1 MTPLWLLAGRLGYH
15 KFMSTILQVAISIPL
30 YQCFDYLIPKS
41 IAHAKLQPGILL
53 KVPFG
58 HQQCMGVLLSLTSYS
73 SLPAAR
79 LRTIYAILDRK
90 PLPSSLLQ
98 LCRFASDY
106 YHYPI
111 GAVIF
116 SALPRLIRQGKKV
129 NDGKIDDDP
138 PLELPPMVELNPNQ
152 RYAVNEIVEQKEFQ
166 TYLLV
171 GVTGSGKTEVY
182 LRCIKELIQQNKQV
196 LILIP
201 EIGLTPQTLQRFRE
215 RFDVPIVVLHSN
227 LTDKKRA
234 QAWLM
239 AKNGI
244 AKIIIGTR
252 SAIFTPLLNPGI
264 IILDE
269 EHDLSFKQQSGFCY
283 SARDLA
289 VIRGQFE
296 NIPVV
301 LGTATPSFES
311 FYNVKRKRYR
321 LLSLPNRAGSAH
333 LPTVTV
339 IDLRKKKLIA
349 GMSKDLLFSIERHI
363 KNNGQVLLFLNRRG
377 YAPTLLCHG
386 CGWIIHCYRCDARLT
401 LHSHPRRL
409 YCHHCGI
416 SKKIPACCSQCK
428 QCELIEVGLGTEQLE
443 LRLQERFPDY
453 SIVRIDRDSTRTKN
467 SIENKLNLIRNR
479 KAQILIGT
487 QMIAKGHHFTHLTL
501 VAIINMDSGL
511 YSADF
516 RAAERMGQLLTQ
528 VSGRA
533 GRVEQMGEV
542 FIQTHHPDNPFLII
556 LLKEGY
562 EAFTKALLNERE
574 TAALPPYTHL
584 ALLRAEAVRQNLPY
598 DFLVTIKQKLLDII
612 NKEVDLLGP
621 IPAVMER
628 KAGRYRYQL
637 LFQAKN
643 RTYLHQILKKLITL
657 LVDQRTQVRWS
668 LDVDPQEKV

>member
-1 MTPLWLLAGRLGYH
+1 
-15 KFMSTILQVAISIPL
+15 MSTILQVAIPTPL
-30 YQCFDYLIPKS
+30 YQCFDYLIPES
-41 IAHAKLQPGILL
+41 IALARLRPGMLV

-58 HQQCMGVLLSLTSYS
+58 RRKCVGVLLDLTSHS
-73 SLPAAR
+73 SLPPAR
-79 LRTIYAILDRK
+79 LRAIHAVLDGE

-98 LCRFASDY
+98 LCCFASDY

-111 GAVIF
+111 GEVILG
-116 SALPRLIRQGKKV
+116 ALPRLIRQGKKV
-129 NDGKIDDDP
+129 GNGKIDDDL
-138 PLELPPMVELNPNQ
+138 PLESPPVLELNLYQ
-152 RYAVNEIVEQKEFQ
+152 QHAVGEIVKQKEFQ
-166 TYLLV
+166 PYLLS

-182 LRCIKELIQQNKQV
+182 LRCIETLIQQNKQV

-201 EIGLTPQTLQRFRE
+201 EIGLTPQTLKRFRE
-215 RFDVPIVVLHSN
+215 RFNVPIVVLHSN

-239 AKNGI
+239 AKNGV

-269 EHDLSFKQQSGFCY
+269 EHDLSFKQQSGFRY

-289 VIRGQFE
+289 VIRGQIE

-339 IDLRKKKLIA
+339 VDLRKKKLIA
-349 GMSKDLLFSIERHI
+349 GMSEDLLFSIERHI

-386 CGWIIHCYRCDARLT
+386 CGWIIHCHRCDARLT
-401 LHSHPRRL
+401 LHSHPKRL
-409 YCHHCGI
+409 YCHHCGVN
-416 SKKIPACCSQCK
+416 KKIPACCPQCR
-428 QCELIEVGLGTEQLE
+428 QCELIEMGLGTEQLE
-443 LRLQERFPDY
+443 LKLQERFPDY

-467 SIENKLNLIRNR
+467 SMEDKLNLILNR
-479 KAQILIGT
+479 KAPILIGT

-501 VAIINMDSGL
+501 VAIVDADSGL

-533 GRVEQMGEV
+533 GRVEQRGEV

-556 LLKEGY
+556 LFKEGY
-562 EAFTKALLNERE
+562 EAFAKALLNERKM
-574 TAALPPYTHL
+574 TALPPYTHL
-584 ALLRAEAVRQNLPY
+584 ALLRAEAVRQNVPH
-598 DFLVTIKQKLLDII
+598 DFLITIKQRLIDIAD
-612 NKEVDLLGP
+612 KEVDLLGP

-643 RTYLHQILKKLITL
+643 RTRLHQTLKKLIAL
-657 LVDQRTQVRWS
+657 LADQQTQVRWS
-668 LDVDPQEKV
+668 LDVDPQETV

>member
-1 MTPLWLLAGRLGYH
+1 M
-15 KFMSTILQVAISIPL
+15 ILQVAVSIPL
-30 YQCFDYLIPKS
+30 YQCFDYLIPES
-41 IAHAKLQPGILL
+41 IAHAKLQPGMLL

-58 HQQCMGVLLSLTSYS
+58 RQKCVGVLLNLTSHS
-73 SLPAAR
+73 SLPATR
-79 LRTIYAILDRK
+79 LRAIHAVLDRE
-90 PLPSSLLQ
+90 PLPLPLLK

-111 GAVIF
+111 GEVIF

-129 NDGKIDDDP
+129 NDGKIDNDP
-138 PLELPPMVELNPNQ
+138 SLKSPPVVELNPYQ
-152 RYAVNEIVEQKEFQ
+152 QYAVDEIVKQKKFQ

-182 LRCIKELIQQNKQV
+182 LRCVETLIKQNKQV

-201 EIGLTPQTLQRFRE
+201 EIGLTSQTLQRFRE
-215 RFDVPIVVLHSN
+215 RFNIPIVVLHSN

-252 SAIFTPLLNPGI
+252 STIFTPMLHPGI

-269 EHDLSFKQQSGFCY
+269 EHDLSFKQQSGFRY

-289 VIRGQFE
+289 VIRGHIE

-311 FYNVKRKRYR
+311 FYNIEHKRYQ

-339 IDLRKKKLIA
+339 VDLRKKKLIG
-349 GMSKDLLFSIERHI
+349 GMSEDLLFSIKKHI

-386 CGWIIHCYRCDARLT
+386 CGWIIHCHRCDARLT
-401 LHSHPRRL
+401 LHSYPKRL
-409 YCHHCGI
+409 YCHHCGVR
-416 SKKIPACCSQCK
+416 KKIPACCSQCK
-428 QCELIEVGLGTEQLE
+428 QCELIEIGLGTEQLE
-443 LRLQERFPDY
+443 LRLQEFFPNY

-467 SIENKLNLIRNR
+467 SMEDKLNLIRNR
-479 KAQILIGT
+479 EAQILIGT
-487 QMIAKGHHFTHLTL
+487 QMITKGHHFDHLTL
-501 VAIINMDSGL
+501 VAIIDMDSSL

-533 GRVEQMGEV
+533 GRVKQSGEV
-542 FIQTHHPDNPFLII
+542 FIQTHHPDNPFVII
-556 LLKEGY
+556 LLREGY
-562 EAFTKALLNERE
+562 EAFAKALLNERK
-574 TAALPPYTHL
+574 TANLPPYTYC
-584 ALLRAEAVRQNLPY
+584 ALLRAEAVRQNLPH
-598 DFLVTIKQKLLDII
+598 DFLVTIKQRLINII
-612 NKEVDLLGP
+612 DKEVDLLGP

-637 LFQAKN
+637 LFQAKS
-643 RTYLHQILKKLITL
+643 RTHLHQILKKLITL
-657 LVDQRTQVRWS
+657 LTDQRTLVRWS
-668 LDVDPQEKV
+668 LDVDPQEKF

>member
-1 MTPLWLLAGRLGYH
+1 
-15 KFMSTILQVAISIPL
+15 MSTILQVAVPTPL
-30 YQCFDYLIPKS
+30 FYQCFDYLIPES
-41 IAHAKLQPGILL
+41 IAHAKLRPGMLL

-58 HQQCMGVLLSLTSYS
+58 RRKCVGVLLDLTSHS
-73 SLPAAR
+73 SLPAER
-79 LRTIYAILDRK
+79 LRAIYAVLDGE
-90 PLPSSLLQ
+90 PLSSSLLQ

-111 GAVIF
+111 GEVILG
-116 SALPRLIRQGKKV
+116 ALPRLIRQGKKV
-129 NDGKIDDDP
+129 GDRKIDDDP
-138 PLELPPMVELNPNQ
+138 PLESPLALELNPYQ
-152 RYAVNEIVEQKEFQ
+152 QHAVDEIIKRKEFQ
-166 TYLLV
+166 PYLLA

-182 LRCIKELIQQNKQV
+182 LRCIETLIQKNKQV

-201 EIGLTPQTLQRFRE
+201 EIGLTPQTLKRCRE
-215 RFDVPIVVLHSN
+215 RFNVPIVVLHSN

-239 AKNGI
+239 AKNGVARI
-244 AKIIIGTR
+244 VIGTR
-252 SAIFTPLLNPGI
+252 STIFTPLLNPGI

-269 EHDLSFKQQSGFCY
+269 EHDLSFKQQSGFRY

-289 VIRGQFE
+289 VIRGQIE

-321 LLSLPNRAGSAH
+321 LLSLPNRAGNAH

-339 IDLRKKKLIA
+339 VDLRKKKLMA
-349 GMSKDLLFSIERHI
+349 GMSEDLLFSIEGHI

-386 CGWIIHCYRCDARLT
+386 CGWIIHCHRCDARLT
-401 LHSHPRRL
+401 LHSHPKRL
-409 YCHHCGI
+409 YCHHCGV
-416 SKKIPACCSQCK
+416 SEKIPACCSRCR
-428 QCELIEVGLGTEQLE
+428 QCELIEMGLGTEQLE
-443 LRLQERFPDY
+443 LKLQERFPDY

-467 SIENKLNLIRNR
+467 SMENKLNLVRNR
-479 KAQILIGT
+479 KAPILIGT
-487 QMIAKGHHFTHLTL
+487 QMITKGHHFTHLTL
-501 VAIINMDSGL
+501 VAIIDADSGF

-533 GRVEQMGEV
+533 GRAEQMGEV
-542 FIQTHHPDNPFLII
+542 FIQTHHPDNRFLII

-562 EAFTKALLNERE
+562 EAFAKALLNERKM
-574 TAALPPYTHL
+574 AALPPYTHL
-584 ALLRAEAVRQNLPY
+584 ALLRAEAVRRNLPR
-598 DFLVTIKQKLLDII
+598 DFLMVIKQRLVDIVD
-612 NKEVDLLGP
+612 KEVDVLGP
-621 IPAVMER
+621 IPSVMER

-637 LFQAKN
+637 LFQAKS
-643 RTYLHQILKKLITL
+643 RTRLHQMLKKLITL
-657 LVDQRTQVRWS
+657 LIDQRTQVRWS
-668 LDVDPQEKV
+668 LDVDPQETI

>member
-1 MTPLWLLAGRLGYH
+1 
-15 KFMSTILQVAISIPL
+15 MSTVLQVAISIPL
-30 YQCFDYLIPKS
+30 YQCFDYLTPESIP
-41 IAHAKLQPGILL
+41 HAKLRPGMFL

-58 HQQCMGVLLSLTSYS
+58 HRKCVGILLNLTSYS
-73 SLPAAR
+73 PLPIAR
-79 LRTIYAILDRK
+79 LKAIHTVLDRA

-111 GAVIF
+111 GKVIF

-129 NDGKIDDDP
+129 HNRKIDNDP
-138 PLELPPMVELNPNQ
+138 LIKSPPVIKLNSYQ
-152 RYAVNEIVEQKEFQ
+152 QHAVDEIVKQKEFQ
-166 TYLLV
+166 PYLLA

-182 LRCIKELIQQNKQV
+182 LRCIETLIQQNKQV

-201 EIGLTPQTLQRFRE
+201 EIGLTPQTLGRFRE
-215 RFDVPIVVLHSN
+215 RFNVPIVVLHSN

-234 QAWLM
+234 QSWLM

-244 AKIIIGTR
+244 AKIVIGTR
-252 SAIFTPLLNPGI
+252 STIFAPLLNPGI

-269 EHDLSFKQQSGFCY
+269 EHDLSFKQQSGFRY

-289 VIRGQFE
+289 VIRGQIE

-311 FYNVKRKRYR
+311 FYNVEHKRYR
-321 LLSLPNRAGSAH
+321 LLSLPNRAGNAH

-339 IDLRKKKLIA
+339 VDLRKKKLMA
-349 GMSKDLLFSIERHI
+349 GMSEDLLFSIERHI

-377 YAPTLLCHG
+377 YAPTLLCHN
-386 CGWIIHCYRCDARLT
+386 CGWIIHCHRCDARLT
-401 LHSHPRRL
+401 LHSYPKRL
-409 YCHHCGI
+409 YCHHCGTN
-416 SKKIPACCSQCK
+416 KEIPFYCLQCK
-428 QCELIEVGLGTEQLE
+428 YYELVEIGLGTEQLE

-453 SIVRIDRDSTRTKN
+453 SIVRIDHDSIRTKN
-467 SIENKLNLIRNR
+467 NMEDKLNLIHNR
-479 KAQILIGT
+479 EASILIGT

-501 VAIINMDSGL
+501 VAIIDVDSGL

-533 GRVEQMGEV
+533 GRVKQKGEV
-542 FIQTHHPDNPFLII
+542 FIQTYHPDNPFLVI

-562 EAFTKALLNERE
+562 GAFTKALLNERKM
-574 TAALPPYTHL
+574 AALPPYTHL
-584 ALLRAEAVRQNLPY
+584 ALLRAEAVRQNSPQ
-598 DFLVTIKQKLLDII
+598 DFLATIKRQLIDVVEKGVNLF
-612 NKEVDLLGP
+612 GP

-637 LFQAKN
+637 LFQAEN
-643 RTYLHQILKKLITL
+643 RTSLHQMLKKLITL
-657 LVDQRTQVRWS
+657 LTSQNNQKTQVRWS
-668 LDVDPQEKV
+668 LDVDPQETV

>member
-1 MTPLWLLAGRLGYH
+1 
-15 KFMSTILQVAISIPL
+15 MSTILQVAISIPL
-30 YQCFDYLIPKS
+30 YQCFDYLIPES
-41 IAHAKLQPGILL
+41 IPHAKLRPGMLL

-58 HQQCMGVLLSLTSYS
+58 HRKCTGVLLNLTSHS
-73 SLPAAR
+73 PLPTAR
-79 LRTIYAILDRK
+79 LKAIHTVLDRA
-90 PLPSSLLQ
+90 PLPLSLLQ

-111 GAVIF
+111 GEVIF
-116 SALPRLIRQGKKV
+116 SALPRLIRQGGKV
-129 NDGKIDDDP
+129 NGRKIDDDP
-138 PLELPPMVELNPNQ
+138 LLKLPQVVQLNPYQ
-152 RYAVNEIVEQKEFQ
+152 RHAVDEIVKQKEFQ
-166 TYLLV
+166 PYLLA

-182 LRCIKELIQQNKQV
+182 LRCIETLIKQNKQI

-201 EIGLTPQTLQRFRE
+201 EIGLTPQTLKRFRE
-215 RFDVPIVVLHSN
+215 RFNVPIVVLHSN

-244 AKIIIGTR
+244 AKIVIGTR
-252 SAIFTPLLNPGI
+252 STIFTPLLNPGI

-269 EHDLSFKQQSGFCY
+269 EHDLSFKQQSGFRY

-289 VIRGQFE
+289 VIRGQIE

-311 FYNVKRKRYR
+311 FYNVKYKRYR

-339 IDLRKKKLIA
+339 VDLRKKKLIA
-349 GMSKDLLFSIERHI
+349 GMSEDLLFSVERHI

-377 YAPTLLCHG
+377 YAPTLLCHD
-386 CGWIIHCYRCDARLT
+386 CGWIIHCHRCDARLT
-401 LHSHPRRL
+401 LHSCPKRL

-416 SKKIPACCSQCK
+416 SKKIPSYCSQCK
-428 QCELIEVGLGTEQLE
+428 HCELIEMGLGTEQLE

-453 SIVRIDRDSTRTKN
+453 SIVRIDRDSTRTKD
-467 SIENKLNLIRNR
+467 SMEDKLNLVRNR
-479 KAQILIGT
+479 EVSILIGT

-501 VAIINMDSGL
+501 VAIINIDSGF

-528 VSGRA
+528 VAGRA
-533 GRVEQMGEV
+533 GRVVQKGEV

-562 EAFTKALLNERE
+562 EAFTKALLSERKM
-574 TAALPPYTHL
+574 ADLPPYTYL
-584 ALLRAEAVRQNLPY
+584 ALLRAEAVRQNLPH
-598 DFLVTIKQKLLDII
+598 DFLVTIKQQLINII
-612 NKEVDLLGP
+612 DKEVNLFGP

-628 KAGRYRYQL
+628 KAGRYRHQL

-643 RTYLHQILKKLITL
+643 RTSLHKMLKKLITL
-657 LVDQRTQVRWS
+657 LTNQRTQVRWS
-668 LDVDPQEKV
+668 LDVDPQEIV